1 VTKLEQF
8 QSVCYTKDRKKRE
21 IPEEQGGGSC
31 MEKKI
36 ITISREY
43 GSGGR
48 QIGLV
53 AAKKLGMEFY
63 DKELIDAAAK
73 EIGFPA
79 EIIADREQRLTN
91 SLLYNFAMG
100 TLYGLSYPKEP
111 KLSELPL
118 TEQIYVAQKKAIEE
132 AAKRGSCV
140 FIGRC
145 ADYILRKNKDLI
157 KVFLYSDPS
166 SKEKRAILYYGL
178 KEKNVLK
185 EIEKI
190 DKEREKHYKFY
201 TGTDWK
207 NFSNYD
213 IMLNVDKYGVE
224 KTADIIVDYINNL
237 NK

>member
-1 VTKLEQF
+1 
-8 QSVCYTKDRKKRE
+8 
-21 IPEEQGGGSC
+21 

-48 QIGLV
+48 QIGLT

-100 TLYGLSYPKEP
+100 TLYGLSYPK
-111 KLSELPL
+111 
-118 TEQIYVAQKKAIEE
+118 AQKKAIEE

-145 ADYILRKNKDLI
+145 ADYILKSRPDVLR
-157 KVFLYSDPS
+157 VFVYADRDIRLR
-166 SKEKRAILYYGL
+166 RAIDEYGDLEEHIDEFMHQTDKRRRIYYENYTNQRWGDRENYDL
-178 KEKNVLK
+178 MLNSGDLG
-185 EIEKI
+185 IEKC
-190 DKEREKHYKFY
+190 
-201 TGTDWK
+201 
-207 NFSNYD
+207 
-213 IMLNVDKYGVE
+213 VE
-224 KTADIIVDYINNL
+224 LICQAVK
-237 NK
+237 

>member
-1 VTKLEQF
+1 MTKLEQF

-79 EIIADREQRLTN
+79 EIIA
-91 SLLYNFAMG
+91 
-100 TLYGLSYPKEP
+100 
-111 KLSELPL
+111 ELCMDFP
-118 TEQIYVAQKKAIEE
+118 I
-132 AAKRGSCV
+132 RRS
-140 FIGRC
+140 R
-145 ADYILRKNKDLI
+145 
-157 KVFLYSDPS
+157 S
-166 SKEKRAILYYGL
+166 SV
-178 KEKNVLK
+178 NC
-185 EIEKI
+185 
-190 DKEREKHYKFY
+190 H
-201 TGTDWK
+201 
-207 NFSNYD
+207 
-213 IMLNVDKYGVE
+213 
-224 KTADIIVDYINNL
+224 
-237 NK
+237 

>member
-1 VTKLEQF
+1 
-8 QSVCYTKDRKKRE
+8 
-21 IPEEQGGGSC
+21 

-48 QIGLV
+48 QIGLT

-145 ADYILRKNKDLI
+145 ADYIL
-157 KVFLYSDPS
+157 
-166 SKEKRAILYYGL
+166 
-178 KEKNVLK
+178 
-185 EIEKI
+185 
-190 DKEREKHYKFY
+190 
-201 TGTDWK
+201 
-207 NFSNYD
+207 SN
-213 IMLNVDKYGVE
+213 GHH
-224 KTADIIVDYINNL
+224 THSQ
-237 NK
+237 